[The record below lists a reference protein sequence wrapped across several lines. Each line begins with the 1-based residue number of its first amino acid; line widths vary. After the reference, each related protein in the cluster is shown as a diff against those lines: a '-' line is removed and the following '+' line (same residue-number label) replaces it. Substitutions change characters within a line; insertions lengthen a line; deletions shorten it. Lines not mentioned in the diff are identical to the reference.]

1 MWGYVFITCGSF
13 LQGYSS
19 IHAMFMQVYT
29 WKCNSCTLYQ
39 FKLESL
45 WRHLKSVSRKP
56 KVCSTTIYLYAWLL
70 LLCCCAGSAGLS
82 RKGSYRY
89 PVSPRLRAKY
99 IKFSYDMRFEFPSEM
114 NVEFKVIFFTKIM
127 WQRKN
132 SAACRT
138 GIKMEWLLLTNQ
150 ITFPSTILDHH
161 LRHMNIKYEII

>member
-1 MWGYVFITCGSF
+1 MTHIHVT
-13 LQGYSS
+13 S
-19 IHAMFMQVYT
+19 IWACEDMCSLPAARSCKGILLFMQCLCRCIHESAILAHYT
-29 WKCNSCTLYQ
+29 
-39 FKLESL
+39 SL
-45 WRHLKSVSRKP
+45 NWNPYEGIWSVSRKP

-99 IKFSYDMRFEFPSEM
+99 IKFSYDTRFEFPSEM

-138 GIKMEWLLLTNQ
+138 GIKWNG
-150 ITFPSTILDHH
+150 
-161 LRHMNIKYEII
+161 